1 MNRFNRVFKDN
12 LVMIIVSL
20 LVMFQNIF
28 GNGTIIIATL
38 IIFIQVLRIIL
49 CLITQIKE
57 YIQYFDLIQ
66 QWSLLIAIYFGSN
79 QNFMSI
85 LALCNAKEFFNTK
98 MNLQMIQLKKLLII
112 HHVVSDVI
120 LFTLCSI
127 NSLKEVHLSIIAI
140 LIHWLILFYNSKHKK
155 LKKSMDSYTQGE
167 IPDKI
172 VIDSAGHTNNHSRVK
187 FQEKP
192 SNINDSPR
200 DNKLE
205 ILSIFP
211 QGIGLFKVCEKQLE
225 LEYHNENML
234 KLSTAQSSDEILQ
247 KLFNLEQQQITD
259 IQQRQQQEQRNSM
272 SSFCTFQQTPIPCN
286 FIHNGFRNQKRSQTN
301 QLQAS
306 QKIELLRQNSV
317 LSSLE
322 TRGVL
327 LKKCDTLCEESIL
340 EQEIRLLTQQ
350 LRKNEFQNQMKYQN
364 ELIQEHIVIYGYQKV
379 QNDNKKR
386 AIEVKLYNAL
396 IKDTPYILILIRD
409 ITHRDYIQ
417 ALQEYSKQ
425 KSKTLSFVS
434 HEYRTP
440 LNCIIEMLELGIDEE
455 QKHQS
460 QTVIMEKECM
470 RVMKVNYPIKIN
482 KQIKIALDNTKYL
495 LNLSDD
501 LLDLAQ
507 IKVGKFKINK
517 AKFNFNLLLESCADL
532 FQVTAE
538 KKQIKLFINYESKV
552 PRFIY
557 SDSSRLKQIMI
568 NLLGNAFKFTDDGS
582 VTIKVSLLNQ
592 KLDVSVIDTGIGI
605 TDEDQ
610 AKIFQAFG
618 KGNSEEHK
626 KMNKSGVGLGLLISN
641 QILQN
646 LNQDLQSGLKF
657 NSQYKKG
664 SIFYFQIGY
673 QDLNEIQSLN
683 SLEERNQDSEESIIM
698 QQQQEE
704 SIHKVYVHN
713 HISIFKR
720 STKAIMTF
728 QILIVDDICMN
739 IEMMKIKL
747 DRLGFDS
754 VDSACNGYS
763 AIEKCQKKWQIN
775 HDFYKLI
782 FMDLEMPNINGIQT
796 TKKLLELS
804 QNFGIN
810 ITIIGCSAYESNEQ
824 KNECLQA
831 GMKDYLTKPIQLND
845 LQRILQ
851 QYL

>member
-1 MNRFNRVFKDN
+1 MNRFKRVFKDN
-12 LVMIIVSL
+12 LVMMIVTL

-28 GNGTIIIATL
+28 GNGTILIAAL
-38 IIFIQVLRIIL
+38 IVLVQVLRIIL
-49 CLITQIKE
+49 CFITQIKE
-57 YIQYFDLIQ
+57 YIQYFDLMQ
-66 QWSLLIAIYFGSN
+66 QWSLLLAIYFGSN
-79 QNFMSI
+79 HCSMQV
-85 LALCNAKEFFNTK
+85 LALCNTKEFFNTK
-98 MNLQMIQLKKLLII
+98 INLQTIQLKKLLIV
-112 HHVVSDVI
+112 HHIVSEVI
-120 LFTLCSI
+120 LFILCSI
-127 NSLKEVHLSIIAI
+127 NSVKEVHLSIVAI
-140 LIHWLILFYNSKHKK
+140 LLHWLILFYNSKHKK
-155 LKKSMDSYTQGE
+155 HRRNIDSYTQGE

-187 FQEKP
+187 FQDKP
-192 SNINDSPR
+192 SNNDSPR

-211 QGIGLFKVCEKQLE
+211 QGIGLFKVCDKKLE

-234 KLSTAQSSDEILQ
+234 KLSTAESSDEILQ
-247 KLFNLEQQQITD
+247 KLFHLEQQQITD
-259 IQQRQQQEQRNSM
+259 IQQKQQQEQRNSM
-272 SSFCTFQQTPIPCN
+272 SSFSTFQQTPIPCN
-286 FIHNGFRNQKRSQTN
+286 FIHKGFRNQRRSQTN
-301 QLQAS
+301 QLQSS
-306 QKIELLRQNSV
+306 QKIEILRQNSV
-317 LSSLE
+317 FSSLE
-322 TRGVL
+322 SRGVF
-327 LKKCDTLCEESIL
+327 LKKCDTLSEETIL
-340 EQEIRLLTQQ
+340 EQEIRLLAQQ
-350 LRKNEFQNQMKYQN
+350 LSKTEFQSQMKNSN
-364 ELIQEHIVIYGYQKV
+364 ELIQEHIVIYGYQKP
-379 QNDNKKR
+379 QDGNRKR
-386 AIEVKLYNAL
+386 VIEVKLYNAL
-396 IKDTPYILILIRD
+396 ISDTPYILMLIRD

-425 KSKTLSFVS
+425 KSTTLSFVS

-460 QTVIMEKECM
+460 QTVIMEKECR
-470 RVMKVNYPIKIN
+470 RVMKANYPIKIN
-482 KQIKIALDNTKYL
+482 KQIKIALDNAKYL

-538 KKQIKLFINYESKV
+538 KKQIKLFINYESKA

-582 VTIKVSLLNQ
+582 VTIKVSLINQ

-605 TDEDQ
+605 TEEDQ

-657 NSQYKKG
+657 KSQYKKG

-728 QILIVDDICMN
+728 QILIVDDTCMN
-739 IEMMKIKL
+739 IEMMKLKL

-763 AIEKCQKKWQIN
+763 AIEKCEKKWQIN
-775 HDFYKLI
+775 HEFYKLI
-782 FMDLEMPNINGIQT
+782 FMDLEMPSINGIQT

-804 QNFGIN
+804 QKFGIN

>member
-1 MNRFNRVFKDN
+1 MNRFKRVFKDN
-12 LVMIIVSL
+12 LAMIIVTL

-28 GNGTIIIATL
+28 GNGTILIATL
-38 IIFIQVLRIIL
+38 IVLVQGLRIIL
-49 CLITQIKE
+49 CFITQIKE
-57 YIQYFDLIQ
+57 YIQYFDLMQ
-66 QWSLLIAIYFGSN
+66 QWSLLLAIYFGSN
-79 QNFMSI
+79 QSSMSV
-85 LALCNAKEFFNTK
+85 LALCNVKQFFNTK
-98 MNLQMIQLKKLLII
+98 INLQTIQLKKLLIV
-112 HHVVSDVI
+112 HHIVSDI
-120 LFTLCSI
+120 LLFTLCSI
-127 NSLKEVHLSIIAI
+127 NNLKEVHLSIIAI
-140 LIHWLILFYNSKHKK
+140 VIHWLILIYNSKPKK
-155 LKKSMDSYTQGE
+155 IKKITDSYTQGE

-172 VIDSAGHTNNHSRVK
+172 IIDSAGHTNNHSRVK
-187 FQEKP
+187 FHDKP
-192 SNINDSPR
+192 SNNDSPR

-211 QGIGLFKVCEKQLE
+211 QGIGLFKICDKQIE

-234 KLSTAQSSDEILQ
+234 KLSLAQQSDEILQ

-259 IQQRQQQEQRNSM
+259 IQQKQQQEQKNSM
-272 SSFCTFQQTPIPCN
+272 SSFSTFQQTPIPCN
-286 FIHNGFRNQKRSQTN
+286 LIHNAFRNQKRSQTN
-301 QLQAS
+301 QLQQS
-306 QKIELLRQNSV
+306 QRMELFRQNSV
-317 LSSLE
+317 LNSLE
-322 TRGVL
+322 CKGVI
-327 LKKCDTLCEESIL
+327 LKKCDTLYEESIL
-340 EQEIRLLTQQ
+340 EQEIRLLAQQ
-350 LRKNEFQNQMKYQN
+350 MRKSEFQSQMKCQN
-364 ELIQEHIVIYGYQKV
+364 ELIQEHIVVYGYQKP
-379 QNDNKKR
+379 QDGNRKR
-386 AIEVKLYNAL
+386 TIEVKLYNAL
-396 IKDTPYILILIRD
+396 INEIPYILILTRD

-440 LNCIIEMLELGIDEE
+440 LNCIIEMLELGIYEE

-460 QTVIMEKECM
+460 QTVIMEKECK

-482 KQIKIALDNTKYL
+482 KQIKIALDNAKYL

-517 AKFNFNLLLESCADL
+517 AKFNFNLLLESCVDL

-538 KKQIKLFINYESKV
+538 KKQIKLFINYENKA
-552 PRFIY
+552 PRYIY

-582 VTIKVSLLNQ
+582 VTIKVSLINQ

-605 TDEDQ
+605 TEEDQ

-646 LNQDLQSGLKF
+646 LNQDLQNGLKF
-657 NSQYKKG
+657 KSQYKKG

-720 STKAIMTF
+720 STKAIMTL

-739 IEMMKIKL
+739 IEMMRLKL
-747 DRLGFDS
+747 DRLGIDS
-754 VDSACNGYS
+754 VDSAYNGYS
-763 AIEKCQKKWQIN
+763 AIEKCEKKWQIN

-804 QNFGIN
+804 QKFGIN
-810 ITIIGCSAYESNEQ
+810 VTIIGCSAYESNEQ

-831 GMKDYLTKPIQLND
+831 GMKDYLTKPIQIND

>member
-1 MNRFNRVFKDN
+1 MNRFKRVFKDN
-12 LVMIIVSL
+12 LAMIIVTL

-28 GNGTIIIATL
+28 GNGTNLIAGL
-38 IIFIQVLRIIL
+38 IVLIQVLRIIL
-49 CLITQIKE
+49 CFITQIKE

-66 QWSLLIAIYFGSN
+66 QWSLLLAIYLGSN
-79 QNFMSI
+79 NSTMSI

-98 MNLQMIQLKKLLII
+98 MNLQTIQLKKLLII
-112 HHVVSDVI
+112 HHIGSDI
-120 LFTLCSI
+120 LLITLCSI
-127 NSLKEVHLSIIAI
+127 YSLKEIHLSLIAI
-140 LIHWLILFYNSKHKK
+140 LLHWLILIYNSKPKK
-155 LKKSMDSYTQGE
+155 LKKNTDSYTQGE
-167 IPDKI
+167 IHDKI

-187 FQEKP
+187 FQDKP
-192 SNINDSPR
+192 SNNDSPR

-205 ILSIFP
+205 ILNIFP
-211 QGIGLFKVCEKQLE
+211 QGIALFKVCENQLD
-225 LEYHNENML
+225 LEYHNQNML
-234 KLSTAQSSDEILQ
+234 KLSSAQTSDGILQ
-247 KLFNLEQQQITD
+247 TIFNLEQQQISD
-259 IQQRQQQEQRNSM
+259 IQQKQQQDQKNSM
-272 SSFCTFQQTPIPCN
+272 SSFSTFQQTPIPCN
-286 FIHNGFRNQKRSQTN
+286 FINNVFRNQKRSQTN
-301 QLQAS
+301 SLQAS
-306 QKIELLRQNSV
+306 QKVELCRQNSV

-322 TRGVL
+322 NRGVL
-327 LKKCDTLCEESIL
+327 LKKCDTLYEESLL
-340 EQEIRLLTQQ
+340 EQEIRLLVQQ
-350 LRKNEFQNQMKYQN
+350 MHKSEFQNQMKCQN
-364 ELIQEHIVIYGYQKV
+364 ELIQEHVVVYGYQKA
-379 QNDNKKR
+379 QDGNRKR
-386 AIEVKLYNAL
+386 TIEVKLYNAL
-396 IKDTPYILILIRD
+396 INDNPYILMLIRD

-440 LNCIIEMLELGIDEE
+440 LNCIIEMLEFGIDEE

-460 QTVIMEKECM
+460 QTVIMEKEC
-470 RVMKVNYPIKIN
+470 RRIMKANYPIKIT
-482 KQIKIALDNTKYL
+482 KQIKIALDNAKYL

-517 AKFNFNLLLESCADL
+517 AKFNFNLLLESCAEL

-538 KKQIKLFINYESKV
+538 KKSIKLFINYESKA

-582 VTIKVSLLNQ
+582 VTIKVSLINK
-592 KLDVSVIDTGIGI
+592 KLDVQVIDTGIGI
-605 TDEDQ
+605 TEEDQ

-657 NSQYKKG
+657 KSQYKKG

-698 QQQQEE
+698 QSLQEE

-728 QILIVDDICMN
+728 QILIVDDTCMN
-739 IEMMKIKL
+739 IEMMRLKL
-747 DRLGFDS
+747 DRLGFDQ

-763 AIEKCQKKWQIN
+763 AIEKCEKKWQIN

-782 FMDLEMPNINGIQT
+782 FMDLEMPSINGIQT
-796 TKKLLELS
+796 TQKLLELS
-804 QNFGIN
+804 QKFGIN
-810 ITIIGCSAYESNEQ
+810 VTIIGCSAYESNEQ
-824 KNECLQA
+824 KTECLQA